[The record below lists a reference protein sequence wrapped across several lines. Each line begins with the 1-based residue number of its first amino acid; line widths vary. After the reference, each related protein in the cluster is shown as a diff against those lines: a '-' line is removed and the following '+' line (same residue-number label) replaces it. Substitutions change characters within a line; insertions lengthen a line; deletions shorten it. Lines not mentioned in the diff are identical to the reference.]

1 MWFEQKHLGA
11 FVLYLLVAVAMVSVS
26 GTNDTWA
33 ATDQM
38 EIALYAFAHF
48 NPQHLRL
55 DTI

>member
-1 MWFEQKHLGA
+1 MWLEQKNLGA
-11 FVLYLLVAVAMVSVS
+11 FVLHLLVVLNMVSVS
-26 GTNDTWA
+26 GTNEIWA